1 MLKKITSDFIFHLS
15 IYKIFMDLKYGFLNM
30 LWNTKFLNNFFL
42 YVEPFIMILNLK
54 KNEIATII
62 TSALYMS
69 FINYSYKY
77 ITKCTIA
84 YYSFYGFAKYE
95 NKI

>member
-1 MLKKITSDFIFHLS
+1 
-15 IYKIFMDLKYGFLNM
+15 
-30 LWNTKFLNNFFL
+30 
-42 YVEPFIMILNLK
+42 MILNLK

-69 FINYSYKY
+69 FINYLYKYITIY

-84 YYSFYGFAKYE
+84 YYSFYGFAKCE

>member
-1 MLKKITSDFIFHLS
+1 M
-15 IYKIFMDLKYGFLNM
+15 KYIQNF
-30 LWNTKFLNNFFL
+30 WTIFFL
-42 YVEPFIMILNLK
+42 YVEPLIMILNLK

-69 FINYSYKY
+69 FINYLYKY

-84 YYSFYGFAKYE
+84 YYSFYGSAKCE

>member
-1 MLKKITSDFIFHLS
+1 MK
-15 IYKIFMDLKYGFLNM
+15 YKIFEQFFFICRTIYHDI
-30 LWNTKFLNNFFL
+30 KF
-42 YVEPFIMILNLK
+42 K
-54 KNEIATII
+54 KNKIATII

-69 FINYSYKY
+69 FINYLYKY

-84 YYSFYGFAKYE
+84 YYSFYGFAKCE

>member
-1 MLKKITSDFIFHLS
+1 
-15 IYKIFMDLKYGFLNM
+15 
-30 LWNTKFLNNFFL
+30 
-42 YVEPFIMILNLK
+42 MILNLK

-69 FINYSYKY
+69 FINYLYKY

-84 YYSFYGFAKYE
+84 YYTFYGFAKCE